1 MDFGHNR
8 RALREATSA
17 AHAELDAA
25 VGEFRS
31 AREYEIYL
39 RGIHA
44 FRAAIEPGFEAS
56 PIWTPTLIAEE
67 AANDLRDLALAP
79 LDVEPLASNETTP
92 SAMLGRAY
100 VLEGS
105 GLGARLLVRSA
116 QALGFHQEHGARHL
130 WKQADAHEN
139 WRAFLV
145 RLEQADVIIDA
156 AIDEAVLSFVHA
168 RAAMAAA
175 AHKALN
181 E

>member
-1 MDFGHNR
+1 MDFGPNR
-8 RALREATSA
+8 RSLREATA
-17 AHAELDAA
+17 TAHAELDAA

-31 AREYEIYL
+31 AREYKIYL

-44 FRAAIEPGFEAS
+44 FRAAIEPDFEAS

-67 AANDLRDLALAP
+67 AANDLRDLAVAP
-79 LDVEPLASNETTP
+79 LDVQPLVSNGASP
-92 SAMLGRAY
+92 SAMIGRAY

-105 GLGARLLVRSA
+105 GLGARVLVRSA

-130 WKQADAHEN
+130 WKQAHAHEN